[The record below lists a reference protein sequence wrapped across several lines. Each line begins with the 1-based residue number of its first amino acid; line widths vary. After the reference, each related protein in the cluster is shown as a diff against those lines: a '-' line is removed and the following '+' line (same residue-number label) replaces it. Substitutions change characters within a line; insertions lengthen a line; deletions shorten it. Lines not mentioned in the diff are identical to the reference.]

1 MLRLLLGV
9 LLVCA
14 ADGLI
19 RVPLSRERVRAQPVK
34 RAVPRQTR
42 WDNVLDK
49 NWRTHINKPLAP
61 SVPKVPML
69 NDENEAWIG
78 SVSIG
83 SPSQTF
89 RVSGHQLLSFFFCFL
104 FFVFCFFVFVF
115 FLPIELILNFPFR
128 SCLILAHPTFGF
140 LPFSVLSNSIRV
152 VLESRNTTHQRRQ
165 QRCPIHAKVC
175 NMENNFVL
183 LT

>member
-34 RAVPRQTR
+34 RAGPRQTR

-89 RVSGHQLLSFFFCFL
+89 RVSAHQLLSFFFCFL
-104 FFVFCFFVFVF
+104 FFVFLFLFFF
-115 FLPIELILNFPFR
+115 FANRID
-128 SCLILAHPTFGF
+128 SQ
-140 LPFSVLSNSIRV
+140 FSVQV
-152 VLESRNTTHQRRQ
+152 VLDSGSSNLWVPSIQCSLQFDKGCVGKQKYNASASTTAVSDP
-165 QRCPIHAKVC
+165 CKG
-175 NMENNFVL
+175 L
-183 LT
+183 